1 MFDQSAHG
9 IEGYVVIKNK
19 ATGDVLLEKKNA
31 IHFGNMNSAFAK
43 ALAGDSSGFISYMM
57 FGNGGTVTSG
67 SQIVYK
73 APLVSDIENINA
85 QMYSST
91 FLQKVSNG
99 ATPTNDYDS
108 LNFVEIP
115 VGQGLNN
122 FKDIVTTVTLQYGDN
137 GPTGQDVT
145 NSSGQIGDAYVF
157 NEISL
162 YAGPRSAL
170 TGNSSSDSSVIQTFV
185 SRADTAMLT
194 HVIFTPQQKSQN
206 IDLEITYTIRVQA
219 GVFI

>member
-1 MFDQSAHG
+1 MFDQSTHG
-9 IEGYVVIKNK
+9 IEGHVVIKEK
-19 ATGDVLLEKKNA
+19 ATGTVLLSKKNA

-43 ALAGDSSGFISYMM
+43 SLAGDSSGFITYMM
-57 FGNGGTVTSG
+57 FGNGGVVISG
-67 SQIVYK
+67 SQIIYK
-73 APLVSDIENINA
+73 APLVSDIENVNE
-85 QMYSST
+85 QMYSPT
-91 FLQKVSNG
+91 YLQKVSNG
-99 ATPTNDYDS
+99 ATPAEEYDP
-108 LNFVEIP
+108 LNFVEVP
-115 VGQGLNN
+115 SGQGLNN
-122 FKDIVTTVTLQYGDN
+122 FKDVVTTVTLQYGDN

-145 NSSGQIGDAYVF
+145 NDSGQIGDAYVF

-170 TGNSSSDSSVIQTFV
+170 IGNNTSDSAAIQTFV
-185 SRADTAMLT
+185 SRADTSMLT